1 MLDLERGSDNTCH
14 GLVKAKDFGFTAYPV
29 R

>member
-1 MLDLERGSDNTCH
+1 MLDFGKRFWHTCD
-14 GLVKAKDFGFTAYPV
+14 GLVKAEDFGFTAYPV